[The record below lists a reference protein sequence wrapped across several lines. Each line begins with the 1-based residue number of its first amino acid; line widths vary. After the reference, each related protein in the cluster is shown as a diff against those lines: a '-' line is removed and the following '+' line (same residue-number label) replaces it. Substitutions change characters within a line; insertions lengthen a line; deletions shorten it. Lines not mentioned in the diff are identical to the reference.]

1 MMNNPDSVERGGIT
15 LAKSFA
21 RYAGVGCLAVGLVA
35 CLGYVPTIR
44 IAGPE
49 AVGSMLAGCGVSVAA
64 GCVGAVVLAW
74 STTRP
79 ASEAALAVLMST
91 ALRFLTVLLLVI
103 PVALSGRVDRTVFVV
118 WVAVSYL
125 PMLMLDTLVAVRVS
139 KRRSTE
145 VGS

>member
-1 MMNNPDSVERGGIT
+1 MSNPDGVEHGS
-15 LAKSFA
+15 LALMGAFA
-21 RYAGVGCLAVGLVA
+21 RYAGVGCIAVGLIA
-35 CLGYVPTIR
+35 GLGYFPTIR

-49 AVGSMLAGCGVSVAA
+49 AIGAMLAGCGVSVAA
-64 GCVGAVVLAW
+64 GCVGAAVLAW

-125 PMLMLDTLVAVRVS
+125 PMLMLDTFVAVRVS
-139 KRRSTE
+139 RRRSTE

>member
-1 MMNNPDSVERGGIT
+1 MMNNPDGVERGSVALMG
-15 LAKSFA
+15 AFA
-21 RYAGVGCLAVGLVA
+21 RHAGVGCIAVGLIA
-35 CLGYVPTIR
+35 GLGYVPTIR

-49 AVGSMLAGCGVSVAA
+49 AIGSMLAGCGVSVAA
-64 GCVGAVVLAW
+64 GCVGAAVLAW

-103 PVALSGRVDRTVFVV
+103 PVALSGFVDRTVFVV

-125 PMLMLDTLVAVRVS
+125 PMLMLDTFVAVRVS
-139 KRRSTE
+139 RKRSTE